1 MCRVLPFP
9 RVASGGSRNI
19 HASDANDRVELNPL
33 PLPSLRDREKAVS
46 GRGGGFFESRKL
58 VAPPAIIRHTHISG
72 FSCPEGSS
80 ICSHEYSLVTLS
92 LMVNG
97 STRNPLK
104 TSRRKTRDRTRRK
117 LAADRLLS
125 TGWLR
130 TSSVSSDCALFSGGK
145 FPIRSL
151 KN

>member
-46 GRGGGFFESRKL
+46 GRGGRFLRVEKVGR
-58 VAPPAIIRHTHISG
+58 ATGDHTHISG